1 MKPISRSSLITIRS
15 ITEADLLLDEIRASA
30 ARAHK
35 WIASFSGEPLE
46 LFKQMK
52 FGPVGFHPL
61 VNRPLNIV
69 EQINQTWTFATA
81 LLAAKQ
87 LLALHPDAG
96 GYTLAP
102 GAHASQDL
110 DIMSVEPGLVGAE
123 IFAAVSVNSNQKL
136 RKDLAKLALRN
147 ELNRY
152 IFFMVPKF
160 ERTERLEQFEQE
172 GVNVWSVTL

>member
-1 MKPISRSSLITIRS
+1 MKTVSRSSLIIIRS
-15 ITEADLLLDEIRASA
+15 TTEADLLLDEVRASA
-30 ARAHK
+30 ARAHN

-61 VNRPLNIV
+61 DDRPLNIV

-87 LLALHPDAG
+87 LLALHPEAG
-96 GYTLAP
+96 GYALAP

-110 DIMSVEPGLVGAE
+110 DIMSIEPDLVGAE
-123 IFAAVSVNSNQKL
+123 IFAAVSVNSNRKL
-136 RKDLAKLALRN
+136 QKDLAKLALRG

-152 IFFMVPKF
+152 VFFMVPKF
-160 ERTERLEQFEQE
+160 ERTERLEQFEQH
-172 GVNVWSVTL
+172 GVKVWSVTL